1 MVTEKTIG
9 SVLEAGSDT
18 TSAALYSFVLAMVL
32 HPEVQQKAHE
42 ELDRE
47 FADSLPGYEDIAS
60 LPYIRSVMKET
71 LRWLGPMPLGAVPH
85 AVTQDDVYMVRYPL
99 TYAEFAS

>member
-1 MVTEKTIG
+1 MTIG

-32 HPEVQQKAHE
+32 YPEVQQKAHE

-47 FADSLPGYEDIAS
+47 FPDRLPGYEDIAS

-71 LRWLGPMPLGAVPH
+71 LRWLGPTPLGAVPH
-85 AVTQDDVYMVRYPL
+85 AVTQDDVYMVRCPL
-99 TYAEFAS
+99 NYIEFAN